1 MKNFSR
7 RSFIKHSG
15 AMMAVGAV
23 DINGMFA
30 AKMPKTSFSTLGCP
44 DWSLDQIVSFAVKN
58 NFSALEIRGIQRQ
71 IDLSK
76 SPHFNSES
84 AIKETR
90 KKVNGAGLKFAVL
103 GSSAALHH
111 PEGAEKEK
119 SMDEA
124 KRFIGIAHGLGCP
137 YVRVFPN
144 ELPKDGPE
152 REKTMDIISKTFS
165 QVADNA
171 KGTGVKILMETHG
184 ELVHAVDIERV
195 MNNVENQE
203 GTGLVW
209 DISNMWSV
217 TKEEPAEVYGRLKKW
232 IRHTHLKDL
241 KIVGDEDVYTMFGE
255 GEVPI
260 FEAIDLLVKNNF
272 QGYYSFEWEKLWHPD
287 IAEPEIA
294 IAQFAKK
301 MKEHFR
307 AK

>member
-1 MKNFSR
+1 
-7 RSFIKHSG
+7 
-15 AMMAVGAV
+15 MAIGAV
-23 DINGMFA
+23 DFNGFFA

-44 DWSLDQIVSFAVKN
+44 DWTLDQIVSFAVQHQ
-58 NFSALEIRGIQRQ
+58 FSALEIRGIQRQ

-84 AIKETR
+84 AIKETK

-111 PEGAEKEK
+111 PEGPEKEK

-124 KRFIGIAHGLGCP
+124 KRFIGIAQGLGCP

-144 ELPKDGPE
+144 ELPKEGPE

-165 QVADNA
+165 QVADMA

-184 ELVHAVDIERV
+184 ELVHAADIERV

-217 TKEEPAEVYGRLKKW
+217 TKEGPTEVYSRLKKW

-241 KIVGDEDVYTMFGE
+241 KIVGDKDEYTMFGE

-260 FEAIDLLVKNNF
+260 FEAIDLLVRNNF
-272 QGYYSFEWEKLWHPD
+272 QGYYSFEWEKLWHPE

-294 IAQFAKK
+294 IAQFADK
-301 MKEHFR
+301 MKEHFH

>member
-1 MKNFSR
+1 
-7 RSFIKHSG
+7 
-15 AMMAVGAV
+15 MAIGAV
-23 DINGMFA
+23 DFNGFFA

-44 DWSLDQIVSFAVKN
+44 DWTLDQIVSFAVQHQ
-58 NFSALEIRGIQRQ
+58 FSALEIRGIQRQ

-84 AIKETR
+84 AIKETK

-111 PEGAEKEK
+111 PEGPEKEK

-124 KRFIGIAHGLGCP
+124 KRFIGIAQGLGCP

-144 ELPKDGPE
+144 ELPKEGPE
-152 REKTMDIISKTFS
+152 REKTMDIVSKTFS
-165 QVADNA
+165 QVADMA

-184 ELVHAVDIERV
+184 ELVHAADIERV

-217 TKEEPAEVYGRLKKW
+217 TKEGPTEVYSRLKKW

-241 KIVGDEDVYTMFGE
+241 KIVGDKDEYTMFGE

-260 FEAIDLLVKNNF
+260 FEAIDLLVRNNF
-272 QGYYSFEWEKLWHPD
+272 QGYYSFEWEKLWHPE

-294 IAQFAKK
+294 IAQFADK
-301 MKEHFR
+301 MKEHFH